1 MKSVYTPAHL
11 LHDPHE
17 EIEHSE
23 AHAPFEHIGRAE
35 AIHEALKADAR
46 FDVVAPTE
54 WGTAPIAAVHDAG
67 LMTFLEEGWRLY
79 NDAHPGT
86 RHVVPDVF
94 AMAPLR
100 DGMGPLREP
109 ASVDGRLGYWC
120 FETTTPLTET
130 TYEAARGAV
139 DTALTAMQFVVDGDR
154 VAYGLCRPPGHHAA
168 TSLYGGYCFFN
179 NAAIVAH
186 HLTSTLGV
194 KVAVLDVDY
203 HHGNGTQQIF
213 YRRDDVM
220 YLSLHGHPERAYPY
234 STGFAEETGAGR
246 GLGSTCNYP
255 LAARTGDDEFVGTLE
270 RAAEQIQSFGADM
283 VVVSLGLD
291 TFITDP
297 ICDLSVTT
305 EGFRRCGAT
314 VAGLSLPT
322 VVLQEGGYDVEHLG
336 ANVVAW
342 LEGVGA

>member
-1 MKSVYTPAHL
+1 M
-11 LHDPHE
+11 
-17 EIEHSE
+17 
-23 AHAPFEHIGRAE
+23 
-35 AIHEALKADAR
+35 
-46 FDVVAPTE
+46 
-54 WGTAPIAAVHDAG
+54 
-67 LMTFLEEGWRLY
+67 
-79 NDAHPGT
+79 
-86 RHVVPDVF
+86 
-94 AMAPLR
+94 
-100 DGMGPLREP
+100 
-109 ASVDGRLGYWC
+109 
-120 FETTTPLTET
+120 
-130 TYEAARGAV
+130 
-139 DTALTAMQFVVDGDR
+139 
-154 VAYGLCRPPGHHAA
+154 
-168 TSLYGGYCFFN
+168 
-179 NAAIVAH
+179 
-186 HLTSTLGV
+186 

-246 GLGSTCNYP
+246 GMGSTCNYP

-270 RAAEQIQSFGADM
+270 RAAEQIQLFGADM

-314 VAGLSLPT
+314 VAGMSLPT
-322 VVLQEGGYDVEHLG
+322 IVLQEGGYDVEHLG